1 MSCSSP
7 AKRVVPFF
15 EVRLVDRDD
24 HHPAS
29 ASLRGP
35 DHVDAGRCLIGD
47 EMGLGKTIQ
56 ALTAAEIMARRLGV
70 ERVLVVCPTSLK
82 HQWERE
88 IARFTDRRATV
99 VGGLRGRREQHY
111 AVADRFF
118 KMTNYDTVHSD
129 LR

>member
-1 MSCSSP
+1 MFP
-7 AKRVVPFF
+7 RG
-15 EVRLVDRDD
+15 VRD
-24 HHPAS
+24 S
-29 ASLRGP
+29 GFRGLLKGELY
-35 DHVDAGRCLIGD
+35 DYQREGALFAACAGRCLIGD
-47 EMGLGKTIQ
+47 EMGVGKTIQ
-56 ALTAAEIMARRLGV
+56 ALAAAEIMARRLGI